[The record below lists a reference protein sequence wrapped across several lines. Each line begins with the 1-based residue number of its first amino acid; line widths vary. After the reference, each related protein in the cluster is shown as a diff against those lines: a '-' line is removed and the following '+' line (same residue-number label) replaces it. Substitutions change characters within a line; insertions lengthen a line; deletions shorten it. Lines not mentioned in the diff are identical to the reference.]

1 VVIVVALV
9 LGVDGGGTKTRAVA
23 LDEKGNIIGFGISG
37 ASDYDAVGMDQAK
50 QNLEHAIV
58 QACHS
63 LTSLSDLNAIHLG
76 LAGVVSNKDVQV
88 VQQLLKDLSISP
100 KTKLSISHD
109 CKTAL
114 AGATGGEPGIVLIS
128 GTGSAC
134 FGRNAN
140 GEESLSGG
148 WGYLFADV
156 GSSFYLGQQAIVAIL
171 NAYDGRGEATSLSA
185 PILEALKIN
194 DVMEIMHRIY
204 HPRLDVNGIAA
215 LAPIVTERAEQDD
228 VARSIILNGCEGLV
242 KVVDSVVNKLQL
254 QGEFPIVPVGG
265 LAASDSI
272 FSKTLVES
280 LEVAFPTAKI
290 LKPLA
295 SPLAGAG
302 VLALR
307 ECGVKVS
314 KDTFIKMHN
323 RLSRFL

>member
-1 VVIVVALV
+1 
-9 LGVDGGGTKTRAVA
+9 
-23 LDEKGNIIGFGISG
+23 
-37 ASDYDAVGMDQAK
+37 
-50 QNLEHAIV
+50 
-58 QACHS
+58 
-63 LTSLSDLNAIHLG
+63 
-76 LAGVVSNKDVQV
+76 
-88 VQQLLKDLSISP
+88 
-100 KTKLSISHD
+100 
-109 CKTAL
+109 L

-134 FGRNAN
+134 FGRNVN

-156 GSSFYLGQQAIVAIL
+156 GSSFYLGQQAIVAML

-185 PILEALKIN
+185 PILDALKIN

-215 LAPIVTERAEQDD
+215 LAPIVTEQAEKDN
-228 VARSIILNGCEGLV
+228 VARSIILNGCKGLV

-265 LAASDSI
+265 LSASDSI
-272 FSKTLVES
+272 FSKKLVES

-323 RLSRFL
+323 QLSRFL